1 MFVQNNSD
9 HAPGEMVFSMTCSEK
24 QVSSLLGG
32 GGGNTVTF
40 ADVENKKRERKT
52 GALEKGQM
60 PSFQESEENMNCEQE
75 FEFTPTR
82 KQSDSVEIAIDT
94 CSKSDLSPILS
105 EPILIPG
112 DNLSPSE
119 SQKNLSRSFEDSR
132 PRSLEMDTE
141 KDSTNSKGVVFRHTV
156 VLSSLMLN

>member
-1 MFVQNNSD
+1 MFVQNSAD
-9 HAPGEMVFSMTCSEK
+9 APGEMVFSMTCSEK
-24 QVSSLLGG
+24 QVSNLLGG

-52 GALEKGQM
+52 GAIEKGL
-60 PSFQESEENMNCEQE
+60 PSFQESEEHMICDHEY
-75 FEFTPTR
+75 EFTPIR
-82 KQSDSVEIAIDT
+82 KQSDSLDIDN

-105 EPILIPG
+105 EPIMIPG

-141 KDSTNSKGVVFRHTV
+141 KDSTNSKGIVF
-156 VLSSLMLN
+156 SLVDMTS